1 MSEFKGLVVKS
12 TGSWYR
18 IWANGA
24 FIDVRAAGK
33 IRLKGLKTTNP
44 IAVGDM
50 VVVRDDLIQE
60 VEERK
65 NYLIRRSTNLSKQ
78 YHILAANLDAAVLVA
93 SITKPRIAPGFIDRF
108 LINAEAYQVPAIV
121 VINKI
126 DLVDAD
132 HEELEDLA
140 FLYRSIGYPVYLL
153 STETA
158 DELPLLVESIV
169 GKTVLFTGFSGVGK
183 STLLNRID
191 PSFEQKTG
199 EISVANEK
207 GKHTT
212 TFAEMFLMEDGTKI
226 IDTPGIKEMGLV
238 DFEAWELSHFFPEM
252 KKYSSHCKYNNC
264 IHKNEPGCAV
274 KKAVEEFEIHPFR
287 YQNYLSMMDENFNSN

>member
-1 MSEFKGLVVKS
+1 MSEYKGLVVKS

-18 IWANGA
+18 VWANGA

-252 KKYSSHCKYNNC
+252 KKHSSHCKYNNC

>member
-1 MSEFKGLVVKS
+1 MIEFKGLVVKS

-18 IWANGA
+18 IWANEELL
-24 FIDVRAAGK
+24 DVRAAGK

-44 IAVGDM
+44 IAVGDW

-60 VEERK
+60 VLERK
-65 NYLIRRSTNLSKQ
+65 NYLIRKSTNLSKQ
-78 YHILAANLDAAVLVA
+78 FHILAANLDAAILVA
-93 SITKPRIAPGFIDRF
+93 SITRPRIAPGFIDRF
-108 LINAEAYQVPAIV
+108 LVNAEAYQVPAIL

-126 DLVDAD
+126 DLVEAD
-132 HEELEDLA
+132 DEELEDLA
-140 FLYRSIGYPVYLL
+140 FLYRSVGYPVHLL
-153 STETA
+153 STET
-158 DELPLLVESIV
+158 EEGLLSFVESIS
-169 GKTVLFTGFSGVGK
+169 GKTVLFSGFSGVGK

-191 PSFEQKTG
+191 PEFDQKTG
-199 EISVANEK
+199 AISEANEK

-252 KKYSSHCKYNNC
+252 KKHAKNCKFNNC
-264 IHKNEPGCAV
+264 IHKNEPGCGV
-274 KKAVEEFEIHPFR
+274 KLALENDEIHPFR
-287 YQNYLSMMDENFNSN
+287 YQNYLSMLEENFNSN

>member
-1 MSEFKGLVVKS
+1 MSEYKGLVVKS

-18 IWANGA
+18 VWANGA

-108 LINAEAYQVPAIV
+108 LINAEAYQVPAMV

-252 KKYSSHCKYNNC
+252 KKHSSHCKYNNC

>member
-1 MSEFKGLVVKS
+1 
-12 TGSWYR
+12 
-18 IWANGA
+18 
-24 FIDVRAAGK
+24 
-33 IRLKGLKTTNP
+33 
-44 IAVGDM
+44 M

-108 LINAEAYQVPAIV
+108 LINAEAYQVPAMV

-252 KKYSSHCKYNNC
+252 KKHSSHCKYNNC

>member
-1 MSEFKGLVVKS
+1 MSEYKGLVVKS

-18 IWANGA
+18 VWANGA

-132 HEELEDLA
+132 HEELEALA

-252 KKYSSHCKYNNC
+252 KKHSSHCKYNNC

>member
-1 MSEFKGLVVKS
+1 MNEYKGLVVKS

-18 IWANGA
+18 IWVDGS
-24 FIDVRAAGK
+24 FQEVRAAGK

-44 IAVGDM
+44 IAVGDWVM
-50 VVVRDDLIQE
+50 VRDDMIQE
-60 VEERK
+60 VVERK

-78 YHILAANLDAAVLVA
+78 YHILAANLDAAILVA
-93 SITKPRIAPGFIDRF
+93 SITRPRIAPGFIDRF
-108 LINAEAYQVPAIV
+108 LVNAEAYQVPAIL

-126 DLVDAD
+126 DLVEAD
-132 HEELEDLA
+132 DEELEDLA
-140 FLYRSIGYPVYLL
+140 FLYRSVGYPVHLL
-153 STETA
+153 STET
-158 DELPLLVESIV
+158 EEGLSSLVESIS
-169 GKTVLFTGFSGVGK
+169 GKTVLFSGFSGVGK

-191 PSFEQKTG
+191 PEFDQKTG
-199 EISVANEK
+199 AISEANEK

-252 KKYSSHCKYNNC
+252 NKHAKNCKFNNC
-264 IHKNEPGCAV
+264 IHKNEPGCGV
-274 KKAVEEFEIHPFR
+274 KLALENAEIHPFR
-287 YQNYLSMMDENFNSN
+287 YQNYLSMLEENFKSN

>member
-158 DELPLLVESIV
+158 DELPLLVESIA

>member
-1 MSEFKGLVVKS
+1 MSEYKGLVVKS